1 MQLLLFMKSRIINSI
16 YGCRKSFTNLTIDT
30 TNTLRL
36 HFLWLK
42 YNLITSLS
50 VDAFFAINL
59 HNFTFSL
66 AAHGSE
72 ERSWTGS
79 YHFDWDYS
87 SVDFQILL
95 SP

>member
-1 MQLLLFMKSRIINSI
+1 MVVESRSQ
-16 YGCRKSFTNLTIDT
+16 TMIDT

-50 VDAFFAINL
+50 VKAFFAINL

-66 AAHGSE
+66 ATHGSE
-72 ERSWTGS
+72 ELEAGLEAT
-79 YHFDWDYS
+79 
-87 SVDFQILL
+87 ILTETAAQL
-95 SP
+95 IFKFFYPP

>member
-1 MQLLLFMKSRIINSI
+1 MVVESRSQ
-16 YGCRKSFTNLTIDT
+16 TMIDT

-50 VDAFFAINL
+50 VNAFFAINL

-66 AAHGSE
+66 TAHGSE

-79 YHFDWDYS
+79 YHFDWDCS

>member
-1 MQLLLFMKSRIINSI
+1 MVVESRSQ
-16 YGCRKSFTNLTIDT
+16 TMIDT

-50 VDAFFAINL
+50 VKAFFAINL

-66 AAHGSE
+66 ATHGSE
-72 ERSWTGS
+72 ELKLDWKLPFWLRLQLSWFS
-79 YHFDWDYS
+79 NSFIS
-87 SVDFQILL
+87 L
-95 SP
+95 SPS